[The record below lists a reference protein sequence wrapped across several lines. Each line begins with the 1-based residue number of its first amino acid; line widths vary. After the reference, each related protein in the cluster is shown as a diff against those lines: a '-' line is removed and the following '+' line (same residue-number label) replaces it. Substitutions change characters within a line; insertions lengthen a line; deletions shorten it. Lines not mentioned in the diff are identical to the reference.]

1 MFLHV
6 GLVTLLTRQWSGYRL
21 SGAGC
26 CSSVRPW
33 GVTTLLQRSPS
44 VSSEVG
50 MDGSG
55 DLRPLYFTTSNP
67 HPAARRPVLQPYA
80 HPPSDLRSVPGR
92 ARPYTGRPMDCTQPR
107 DNKPDSS
114 PKPPE
119 TREIRVGPNRPR
131 DGSRDAEGPTG
142 DGEHISR
149 RGPHR
154 GRNVNTDSM
163 PRQPLSPPEQQML
176 SPTRQQTMSPTVISD
191 LNRPLTRESGKHSRG
206 HGHDSSSMSY
216 PSMVRHE
223 GPPMSPGGYANVPS
237 HDGSGSPCPYSSMSR
252 HEMPLMSPGYANV
265 PRHDSHSGY
274 CNLPRHE
281 VLPISHSA
289 YPGIHYPDVS
299 PMMSPSG
306 YSNMP
311 HMTPVGFISV
321 PRQEDPI
328 SSPNYS
334 SIPRNECPPTYSNIP
349 RHNGASA
356 EEIIT
361 DAFRDIHKAGQSQG
375 DKQTQSEFQEPGTGK
390 NPEEHHEGVSVSV
403 QVSLPIP
410 ATSPCGCLTPPCAS
424 PSPTPV
430 PPKCDNEVP
439 DKIPI
444 GSLGDE
450 MYKNHKEIFR
460 TNSEPKESVKKDD
473 IQLDKENNYS
483 DEVKEDPYTNDV
495 KENQFSNDVKN
506 DQYSNDAKENQY
518 SKNVKET
525 QYSNG
530 VQGDHYDNGVQHKP
544 IVDTSSEALGCK
556 YCDGHPRE
564 GLVTESGNKV
574 YEDKGSVT
582 SPDKEFVKP
591 DTLEFKN
598 QQTKATNTK
607 GQGTED
613 EDIVEE
619 VYITGRFRN
628 LRGYA
633 ERVQQLVEE
642 KIPTPTKEAPP
653 TFDESSFQTEEQT
666 IRVDKAV
673 GTEKEGVRFDERKP
687 ERHVYESENIEMTPE
702 YTIPEEKIQSPL
714 REKQNQNRHSVFSTI
729 SEKPFPE
736 PVIEEV
742 QEERRE
748 SDIQMCEIQVPEGD
762 LYASMTNEPFPV
774 TEHPEARSNR
784 DGDIPIETLTR
795 SFSDEHLDDLKKY
808 MKRPSSLK
816 YPGTIGRRKK
826 KNLIVQFADMCTCF
840 DGEIQRSPF
849 WERGIDREFS
859 GFNPFHRPPPFPR
872 RVLTPLFTE
881 PGKQLG
887 FLKKIKTQKVSM
899 EKVIIGNDLSVCGIV
914 RVLNLA
920 FEKRV
925 YVRYSYDHWRNYNEA
940 QASYILGSCDGYSD
954 QFSFLL
960 EADSLMDHDAL
971 IFCVRYRTVNQ
982 QEYWDNNGGRNYVIK
997 CFGASAGGASGAA
1010 KISEGY
1016 RGSSSYLQVP
1026 SY

>member
-1 MFLHV
+1 
-6 GLVTLLTRQWSGYRL
+6 
-21 SGAGC
+21 
-26 CSSVRPW
+26 
-33 GVTTLLQRSPS
+33 
-44 VSSEVG
+44 

-67 HPAARRPVLQPYA
+67 HPAARRPQLQPYQA
-80 HPPSDLRSVPGR
+80 HPPPDLRSVPGR
-92 ARPYTGRPMDCTQPR
+92 ARPYAGRPMDCTQPR
-107 DNKPDSS
+107 DQKPEATPSS
-114 PKPPE
+114 AKQQKTPE
-119 TREIRVGPNRPR
+119 PRTGPNR
-131 DGSRDAEGPTG
+131 SRDNSRDIRETEGLSHPEDRVHVPRTG
-142 DGEHISR
+142 
-149 RGPHR
+149 RG
-154 GRNVNTDSM
+154 GNVNTD
-163 PRQPLSPPEQQML
+163 RQPLSPPQQQML

-191 LNRPLTRESGKHSRG
+191 LNRPIPGESDKMPR
-206 HGHDSSSMSY
+206 HGHENPPMNY
-216 PSMVRHE
+216 PGMGRHE

-237 HDGSGSPCPYSSMSR
+237 HDGSGSPSPYSSMSR
-252 HEMPLMSPGYANV
+252 HEMPPMSHGYANV
-265 PRHDSHSGY
+265 PRHDSSY
-274 CNLPRHE
+274 SNLPRHE
-281 VLPISHSA
+281 GVPMTHSS
-289 YPGIHYPDVS
+289 YHGMHHPDVS
-299 PMMSPSG
+299 PMMSPSAYANMHLMSPG
-306 YSNMP
+306 GYINIPRHEEPIPTSNYSN
-311 HMTPVGFISV
+311 
-321 PRQEDPI
+321 R
-328 SSPNYS
+328 
-334 SIPRNECPPTYSNIP
+334 PRNECPPTYSNIP

-361 DAFRDIHKAGQSQG
+361 DAFRDIHRGQSSG
-375 DKQTQSEFQEPGTGK
+375 DKRKQSDVQPQGAGHGHDEQ
-390 NPEEHHEGVSVSV
+390 HEGVSVSV

-424 PSPTPV
+424 PTPV
-430 PPKCDNEVP
+430 QQKSDNDVT
-439 DKIPI
+439 DKSTN
-444 GSLGDE
+444 GNLGDE
-450 MYKNHKEIFR
+450 MYENHRESFR
-460 TNSEPKESVKKDD
+460 KDIEPKESIKLDD
-473 IQLDKENNYS
+473 IQSDKGNQYSSDDKGNQYSS
-483 DEVKEDPYTNDV
+483 DEKGNQYDNDVEESQFNNDV
-495 KENQFSNDVKN
+495 KEH
-506 DQYSNDAKENQY
+506 QYSNNVKPNQYNDDVNENQY
-518 SKNVKET
+518 SKDVSDDVK
-525 QYSNG
+525 
-530 VQGDHYDNGVQHKP
+530 GDHYSNDIQNKP
-544 IVDTSSEALGCK
+544 RVETPPEALGCK

-564 GLVTESGNKV
+564 GLVTESSSKM
-574 YEDKGSVT
+574 YEDKGSET
-582 SPDKEFVKP
+582 SPDSEFVKP
-591 DTLEFKN
+591 DTLDFKK

-642 KIPTPTKEAPP
+642 KIPTPTKEGVIK
-653 TFDESSFQTEEQT
+653 FDDNSFKTEEQNNSFKTEEQT
-666 IRVDKAV
+666 SRVDKSV
-673 GTEKEGVRFDERKP
+673 GTEKEGVRFDERKT
-687 ERHVYESENIEMTPE
+687 ERHVYDSQPRDIPSEC
-702 YTIPEEKIQSPL
+702 TIPEETIQSPIK
-714 REKQNQNRHSVFSTI
+714 EKPNQSRHSVFSTI
-729 SEKPFPE
+729 SEKSYPE

-742 QEERRE
+742 HEERRE
-748 SDIQMCEIQVPEGD
+748 SDIQMCEIQVPEGN
-762 LYASMTNEPFPV
+762 LYSEMVNEPFPV
-774 TEHPEARSNR
+774 TEHPEERARR
-784 DGDIPIETLTR
+784 DGNIPIETLTR

-887 FLKKIKTQKVSM
+887 FLKKVKQQKVSM